1 MFGYKAVFNVRVVI
15 TYLLYHIEEIT
26 QNSHFSVSFN
36 GCKSYCS
43 GAGKSTLLNF
53 LTSNISATEMTIS
66 GDVRVNGVDVGS
78 GMKNISGYVRQDEMF
93 IPRLTVKEHLIFR
106 VNILIHFS

>member
-1 MFGYKAVFNVRVVI
+1 
-15 TYLLYHIEEIT
+15 
-26 QNSHFSVSFN
+26 
-36 GCKSYCS
+36 
-43 GAGKSTLLNF
+43 
-53 LTSNISATEMTIS
+53 MTIS

-106 VNILIHFS
+106 VNILIHFP